1 MDFLNGYVVMIFNVQ
16 WLELEMIFNIDFVI
30 MEMCMMLVLFV
41 VGVKIDNEG
50 NLIRVNYIVGVG
62 DFIIIFK
69 KVLNKEFV
77 KKFLLF
83 LVKDESIVIFIEKIN
98 GVLFVMNYDMV
109 ELDSLNLL
117 EFFKLIIEIN

>member
-1 MDFLNGYVVMIFNVQ
+1 
-16 WLELEMIFNIDFVI
+16 MIFNIDFVI